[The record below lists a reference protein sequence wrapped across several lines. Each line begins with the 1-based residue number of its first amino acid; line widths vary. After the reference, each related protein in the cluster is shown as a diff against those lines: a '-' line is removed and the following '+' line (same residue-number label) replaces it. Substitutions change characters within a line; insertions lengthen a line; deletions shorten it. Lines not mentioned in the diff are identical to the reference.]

1 MVSFGWWYLE
11 ECVMY
16 FFSFVFCMRFLVSYA
31 SMYFLPLAYSSI
43 FSYSLLFSLVPY
55 LIDRPTT
62 RRGEK
67 RLS

>member
-1 MVSFGWWYLE
+1 MLSY
-11 ECVMY
+11 
-16 FFSFVFCMRFLVSYA
+16 YA
-31 SMYFLPLAYSSI
+31 SFYVCIFLSLAYSSI
-43 FSYSLLFSLVPY
+43 FSYSLFSLVPY

>member
-1 MVSFGWWYLE
+1 MTSFRSG
-11 ECVMY
+11 V
-16 FFSFVFCMRFLVSYA
+16 FLVIYA

-67 RLS
+67 RLR